1 MKITLRL
8 IFALVIAVAG
18 VAGVSAYITVQSE
31 KARLTSELE
40 HRAWLVS
47 EGLKESVGPLIAKG
61 PSKKLDRIIEK
72 VGSSRQIFGITAY
85 NAAGEAISV
94 SKGLTDKLPPKLDI
108 VFEEFK
114 DGAGRGAYE
123 KIASMSVYLF
133 AAPAYDDEG
142 VRSGTVVVFS
152 DAAYISEYLS
162 SIWRRNFLRILANAV
177 LISVITLIVIRWSIM
192 GPIARMSEWVKSV
205 SRGEGAETLKMPK
218 EDLFIPIS
226 REISSLARSLAVARA
241 SAEEEARLR
250 QHSESI
256 WTAERLKVYVRARLA
271 DKKLIVV
278 SNREP
283 YMHVRRGKQVECI
296 SPASGLVTAIDPIL
310 RACGGLW
317 VAHGSGDADR
327 ETVNRHSMVQV
338 PPDNPQYDLKRVW
351 LSQEEE
357 EGYYYG
363 FSNEG
368 IWPLCHIAH
377 TRPVFRTNDWARYHE
392 VNKKFARA
400 IEGEI
405 DQESYIFIQDYHFSL
420 LPRIIKERHHGAKIA
435 LFWHI
440 PWPNPEAFGIC
451 PWKREMI
458 HGMLGADIIGFH
470 TQFHCNNFLETVDR
484 TLECRTNWEQFSTTR
499 MKHTTIVKPF
509 PISVDSTPQTL
520 STAVQG
526 KQELFKNLG
535 VKASLLGVGV
545 DRMDYIKGI
554 LERFRAIERFLEKT
568 PEYLGILT
576 FVQIGAPSREH
587 IKRYHD
593 FLGEVSAEADRI
605 NWRFQSGNW
614 RPIILLQ
621 RHFSHA
627 EIEPYYRCADF
638 CMVTSLH
645 DGMNLVAKEFVVSR
659 EDEQGALILS
669 TFAGASRELRDALL
683 VNPYDTEQMA
693 DMIKAAIEMEPEE
706 RQLRMKRMR
715 SVVREN
721 NIYKWAADIIT
732 ELTQIRTE

>member
-8 IFALVIAVAG
+8 IFALVVAVAG
-18 VAGVSAYITVQSE
+18 VAGVSAYLTVQSE

-47 EGLKESVGPLIAKG
+47 EGLKESVGPIIAKG
-61 PSKKLDRIIEK
+61 PSKRLDRIIEK
-72 VGSSRQIFGITAY
+72 VGASKQIFGIAVY
-85 NAAGEAISV
+85 NAAGEAVSV
-94 SKGLTDKLPPKLDI
+94 SKGLADKLPPKLDI

-114 DGAGRGAYE
+114 DSAGRGSYE

-133 AAPAYDDEG
+133 AAPAYDGEG
-142 VRSGTVVVFS
+142 VRSGTVVSFS

-162 SIWRRNFLRILANAV
+162 NIWRRNFLRILANVV
-177 LISVITLIVIRWSIM
+177 LISVITLVVIRWSIM

-205 SRGEGAETLKMPK
+205 RTGEGDETLKMPK

-226 REISSLARSLAVARA
+226 REISSLAKSLAVART

-256 WTAERLKVYVRARLA
+256 WTAERLKVHVRARLA

-377 TRPVFRTNDWARYHE
+377 TRPVFRTNDWARYQE

-405 DQESYIFIQDYHFSL
+405 DQESYIFIQDYHFSI

-499 MKHTTIVKPF
+499 MKHTTMVKPF

-520 STAVQG
+520 SAAVQG

-605 NWRFQSGNW
+605 NWRFQSGSW
-614 RPIILLQ
+614 RPIVLLQ
-621 RHFSHA
+621 RHFSHT

-659 EDEQGALILS
+659 EDEQGTLILS

-693 DMIKAAIEMEPEE
+693 DMIKVAIEMEPAE

>member
-1 MKITLRL
+1 MKITIRL
-8 IFALVIAVAG
+8 IFALVIAVAC
-18 VAGVSAYITVQSE
+18 VAGISTYLTIQSE
-31 KARLTSELE
+31 KKRLTSELE
-40 HRAWLVS
+40 HRAWLVT
-47 EGLKESVGPLIAKG
+47 EGLKEAVEPLITKG
-61 PSKKLDRIIEK
+61 PSKKLDRIIGKIGEGK
-72 VGSSRQIFGITAY
+72 QIIGIAIY
-85 NAAGEAISV
+85 NTAGEVVAV
-94 SKGLTDKLPPKLDI
+94 SKGLAGKLPQKLNI

-114 DGAGRGAYE
+114 DETGRGSYE
-123 KIASMSVYLF
+123 KIESRTVYLF
-133 AAPAYDDEG
+133 AVPTYDDEV
-142 VRSGTVVVFS
+142 VRTGTVVVFN
-152 DAAYISEYLS
+152 DASYVSKYISGVWS
-162 SIWRRNFLRILANAV
+162 RNFLRTLANAV
-177 LISVITLIVIRWSIM
+177 LISVITLVVIRWSIM
-192 GPIARMSEWVKSV
+192 GPIARMSEWMKKV
-205 SRGEGAETLKMPK
+205 SRGEAEEAFKMPK
-218 EDLFIPIS
+218 EDLFAPIS
-226 REISSLARSLAVARA
+226 REISSLAKSLSVARA
-241 SAEEEARLR
+241 SAKEEAELR
-250 QHSESI
+250 EHSESI
-256 WTAERLKVYVRARLA
+256 WTAERLKVHVQARLG

-283 YMHVRRGKQVECI
+283 YMHIRSGKQIGCI

-317 VAHGSGDADR
+317 VAHGSGNADR
-327 ETVNRHSMVQV
+327 ETVNGKGMVSV

-351 LSQEEE
+351 LTQEEE

-377 TRPVFRTNDWARYHE
+377 TRPLFRINDWVHYHE
-392 VNKKFARA
+392 VNMKFAKA
-400 IEGEI
+400 LEGEI
-405 DQESYIFIQDYHFSL
+405 DQESYIFIQDYHFSI
-420 LPRIIKERHHGAKIA
+420 LPRIIKERHPNAKIA
-435 LFWHI
+435 IFWHI

-451 PWKREMI
+451 PWKREI
-458 HGMLGADIIGFH
+458 LHGILGADLIGFH

-484 TLECRTNWEQFSTTR
+484 TLECRTNWERFSTTR
-499 MKHTTIVKPF
+499 MKHTTMVKPF
-509 PISVDSTPQTL
+509 PISVDFTPQT
-520 STAVQG
+520 SAVAALD
-526 KQELFKNLG
+526 KQELLRELG
-535 VKASLLGVGV
+535 VKASIVGVGV

-554 LERFRAIERFLEKT
+554 IERFRAIERFLEKN
-568 PEYLGILT
+568 PEYRGILT

-614 RPIILLQ
+614 RPIVLLQ

-645 DGMNLVAKEFVVSR
+645 DGMNLVAKEFVASR

-693 DMIKAAIEMEPEE
+693 DMIKTAIEMEPEE
-706 RQLRMKRMR
+706 RKLRMKRMR
-715 SVVREN
+715 GVVREN

-732 ELTQIRTE
+732 ELTGIRTE